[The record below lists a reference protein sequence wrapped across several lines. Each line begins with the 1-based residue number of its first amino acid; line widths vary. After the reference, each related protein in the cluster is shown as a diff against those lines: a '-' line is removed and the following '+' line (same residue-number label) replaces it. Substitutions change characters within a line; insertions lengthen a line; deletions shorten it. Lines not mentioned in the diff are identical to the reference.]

1 MNEDIYQMIDT
12 LHARLD
18 DVRAAVDSLESDA
31 PGFAKRL
38 DKLDDSLYLLQLDLE
53 KHAKSPLQENEPS
66 PSAEEDN
73 VEQAPKASA
82 SESDED
88 NESFLSDKAKDNLK
102 DAGKTMA
109 GIYRDGKEVV
119 SELSGT
125 IQVQVVLLHLSE
137 ANCFGANSAPR
148 IWHFRKERRPAVAF
162 LTCLELTT

>member
-31 PGFAKRL
+31 PGYAKRL

-53 KHAKSPLQENEPS
+53 KHSESPQQENESS
-66 PSAEEDN
+66 PSVEDDD
-73 VEQAPKASA
+73 VEQASKASTSDA
-82 SESDED
+82 DED
-88 NESFLSDKAKDNLK
+88 SEGFLSDKAKDNLK

-125 IQVQVVLLHLSE
+125 MNEIKGL
-137 ANCFGANSAPR
+137 FK
-148 IWHFRKERRPAVAF
+148 FK
-162 LTCLELTT
+162 

>member
-18 DVRAAVDSLESDA
+18 DVRAAVDSLDSDA
-31 PGFAKRL
+31 PGYAKRL

-53 KHAKSPLQENEPS
+53 KRAESVLQEEEISS
-66 PSAEEDN
+66 PAEKDDD
-73 VEQAPKASA
+73 VEQVSKAS
-82 SESDED
+82 SPETDDE
-88 NESFLSDKAKDNLK
+88 EGFLSDKAKDNLK

-125 IQVQVVLLHLSE
+125 MNEIKGL
-137 ANCFGANSAPR
+137 FK
-148 IWHFRKERRPAVAF
+148 FK
-162 LTCLELTT
+162 

>member
-18 DVRAAVDSLESDA
+18 DVRAAVDSLDSDA
-31 PGFAKRL
+31 PGYAKRL

-53 KHAKSPLQENEPS
+53 KHAESALQEEEPS
-66 PSAEEDN
+66 SSAEEDDN
-73 VEQAPKASA
+73 VEQASKTSA
-82 SESDED
+82 SEADDE
-88 NESFLSDKAKDNLK
+88 EGFLSDKAKDNLK

-125 IQVQVVLLHLSE
+125 M
-137 ANCFGANSAPR
+137 N
-148 IWHFRKERRPAVAF
+148 
-162 LTCLELTT
+162 ELRGLFKFK

>member
-18 DVRAAVDSLESDA
+18 DVRAAVDSLDSDA
-31 PGFAKRL
+31 PGYAKRL

-53 KHAKSPLQENEPS
+53 KHAESALQEEEPS
-66 PSAEEDN
+66 SPAEEDDD
-73 VEQAPKASA
+73 VEQVSRAS
-82 SESDED
+82 SPETDGE
-88 NESFLSDKAKDNLK
+88 EGFLSDKAKDNLK

-125 IQVQVVLLHLSE
+125 MNEIKGL
-137 ANCFGANSAPR
+137 FK
-148 IWHFRKERRPAVAF
+148 FK
-162 LTCLELTT
+162 

>member
-18 DVRAAVDSLESDA
+18 DVRAAVDSLELDA
-31 PGFAKRL
+31 PGYAKRL

-53 KHAKSPLQENEPS
+53 KHSESPLQENESS
-66 PSAEEDN
+66 PSAEDDD
-73 VEQAPKASA
+73 VERASKASA
-82 SESDED
+82 SEADED
-88 NESFLSDKAKDNLK
+88 SEGFLSDKAKDNLK

-125 IQVQVVLLHLSE
+125 MNEIKGL
-137 ANCFGANSAPR
+137 FK
-148 IWHFRKERRPAVAF
+148 FK
-162 LTCLELTT
+162 

>member
-18 DVRAAVDSLESDA
+18 DVRAAVDSLDSDA
-31 PGFAKRL
+31 PGYAKRL

-53 KHAKSPLQENEPS
+53 KHAESALQEEHPS
-66 PSAEEDN
+66 SSVEEDDD
-73 VEQAPKASA
+73 VEQVSKAS
-82 SESDED
+82 SPETDDE
-88 NESFLSDKAKDNLK
+88 EGFLSDKAKDNLK

-125 IQVQVVLLHLSE
+125 MNEIKGL
-137 ANCFGANSAPR
+137 FK
-148 IWHFRKERRPAVAF
+148 FK
-162 LTCLELTT
+162 

>member
-31 PGFAKRL
+31 PGYAKRL

-53 KHAKSPLQENEPS
+53 KHIESPLQENESNPS
-66 PSAEEDN
+66 VEDD
-73 VEQAPKASA
+73 VEQASKASA

-88 NESFLSDKAKDNLK
+88 SEGFLSDKAKDNLK

-125 IQVQVVLLHLSE
+125 MNEIKGL
-137 ANCFGANSAPR
+137 FK
-148 IWHFRKERRPAVAF
+148 FK
-162 LTCLELTT
+162 

>member
-18 DVRAAVDSLESDA
+18 DVRAAVDSLDSDA
-31 PGFAKRL
+31 PGYAKRL

-53 KHAKSPLQENEPS
+53 KHAESALQEEQPS
-66 PSAEEDN
+66 LSVEEDDD
-73 VEQAPKASA
+73 VEQVSKAS
-82 SESDED
+82 SPETDDEGG
-88 NESFLSDKAKDNLK
+88 FLSDKAKDNLK

-125 IQVQVVLLHLSE
+125 MNEIKGL
-137 ANCFGANSAPR
+137 FK
-148 IWHFRKERRPAVAF
+148 FK
-162 LTCLELTT
+162 

>member
-18 DVRAAVDSLESDA
+18 DVRAAVDSLDSDA
-31 PGFAKRL
+31 PGYAKRL

-53 KHAKSPLQENEPS
+53 KHAEFALQEEQPS
-66 PSAEEDN
+66 SSVEEDDD
-73 VEQAPKASA
+73 VEQVSKAS
-82 SESDED
+82 SPETDDE
-88 NESFLSDKAKDNLK
+88 EGFLSDKAKDNLK

-125 IQVQVVLLHLSE
+125 MNEIKGL
-137 ANCFGANSAPR
+137 FK
-148 IWHFRKERRPAVAF
+148 FK
-162 LTCLELTT
+162 

>member
-18 DVRAAVDSLESDA
+18 DVRAAVDSLDSDA
-31 PGFAKRL
+31 PGYAKRL

-53 KHAKSPLQENEPS
+53 KHTESALQEEQPS
-66 PSAEEDN
+66 SSVEEDDD
-73 VEQAPKASA
+73 VEQVSKAS
-82 SESDED
+82 SPETDDE
-88 NESFLSDKAKDNLK
+88 EGFLSDKAKDNLK

-125 IQVQVVLLHLSE
+125 MNEIKGL
-137 ANCFGANSAPR
+137 FK
-148 IWHFRKERRPAVAF
+148 FK
-162 LTCLELTT
+162 

>member
-18 DVRAAVDSLESDA
+18 DVRAAVDSFESDA
-31 PGFAKRL
+31 PGYAKRL

-53 KHAKSPLQENEPS
+53 KHIESPLQENESS
-66 PSAEEDN
+66 PSAEDDD
-73 VEQAPKASA
+73 VERASKASA

-88 NESFLSDKAKDNLK
+88 SEGFLSDKAKDNLK

-125 IQVQVVLLHLSE
+125 MNEIKGL
-137 ANCFGANSAPR
+137 FK
-148 IWHFRKERRPAVAF
+148 FK
-162 LTCLELTT
+162 

>member
-38 DKLDDSLYLLQLDLE
+38 DSLYLLQLDLE

-73 VEQAPKASA
+73 VEQALKASA

-125 IQVQVVLLHLSE
+125 MNEIKGL
-137 ANCFGANSAPR
+137 FK
-148 IWHFRKERRPAVAF
+148 FK
-162 LTCLELTT
+162 

>member
-31 PGFAKRL
+31 PGFANRL

-66 PSAEEDN
+66 PSVEEDN
-73 VEQAPKASA
+73 VEQASKASA
-82 SESDED
+82 LESDED
-88 NESFLSDKAKDNLK
+88 NEIFLSDKAKDNLK

-125 IQVQVVLLHLSE
+125 MNEIKGL
-137 ANCFGANSAPR
+137 FK
-148 IWHFRKERRPAVAF
+148 FK
-162 LTCLELTT
+162 

>member
-18 DVRAAVDSLESDA
+18 DVRAAVDSLDFDA
-31 PGFAKRL
+31 PGYAKRL

-53 KHAKSPLQENEPS
+53 KHAESALQEEEPS
-66 PSAEEDN
+66 SSAEEDDN
-73 VEQAPKASA
+73 VEQASKTSA
-82 SESDED
+82 SEVDDE
-88 NESFLSDKAKDNLK
+88 EGFLSDKAKNNLK

-125 IQVQVVLLHLSE
+125 MNEIRGL
-137 ANCFGANSAPR
+137 FK
-148 IWHFRKERRPAVAF
+148 FK
-162 LTCLELTT
+162 

>member
-12 LHARLD
+12 LHTRLD

-31 PGFAKRL
+31 PGYAKRL

-53 KHAKSPLQENEPS
+53 KHGESPLQENEFS
-66 PSAEEDN
+66 PSAEDDD
-73 VEQAPKASA
+73 VEQASKASV
-82 SESDED
+82 SDSDED
-88 NESFLSDKAKDNLK
+88 SGGFLSDKAKDNLK

-125 IQVQVVLLHLSE
+125 MNEIKGLFQ
-137 ANCFGANSAPR
+137 F
-148 IWHFRKERRPAVAF
+148 K
-162 LTCLELTT
+162 

>member
-18 DVRAAVDSLESDA
+18 DVRAAVDSLDSDA
-31 PGFAKRL
+31 PGYAKRM

-53 KHAKSPLQENEPS
+53 KHAESVLQEEEISS
-66 PSAEEDN
+66 PAEKDDD
-73 VEQAPKASA
+73 VEQVSKASS
-82 SESDED
+82 SESDDE
-88 NESFLSDKAKDNLK
+88 EGFLSDKAKDNLK

-125 IQVQVVLLHLSE
+125 MNEIKGL
-137 ANCFGANSAPR
+137 FK
-148 IWHFRKERRPAVAF
+148 FK
-162 LTCLELTT
+162 

>member
-18 DVRAAVDSLESDA
+18 DVRAAVDSLDSDA
-31 PGFAKRL
+31 PGYAKRL

-53 KHAKSPLQENEPS
+53 KHAEFALREEEPS
-66 PSAEEDN
+66 SPAEVDDD
-73 VEQAPKASA
+73 VEQVSKAS
-82 SESDED
+82 SPETDDE
-88 NESFLSDKAKDNLK
+88 EGFLSDKAKDNIK

-125 IQVQVVLLHLSE
+125 MNEIKGL
-137 ANCFGANSAPR
+137 FK
-148 IWHFRKERRPAVAF
+148 FK
-162 LTCLELTT
+162 

>member
-18 DVRAAVDSLESDA
+18 DVRAAVDSLDSDA
-31 PGFAKRL
+31 PGYAKRL

-53 KHAKSPLQENEPS
+53 KHAESALQEEQPS
-66 PSAEEDN
+66 LSVEEDDD
-73 VEQAPKASA
+73 VEQVSKAS
-82 SESDED
+82 SPETD
-88 NESFLSDKAKDNLK
+88 NEEGLLSDKAKDNLK

-125 IQVQVVLLHLSE
+125 MNEIKGL
-137 ANCFGANSAPR
+137 FK
-148 IWHFRKERRPAVAF
+148 FK
-162 LTCLELTT
+162 

>member
-66 PSAEEDN
+66 PSAT
-73 VEQAPKASA
+73 
-82 SESDED
+82 
-88 NESFLSDKAKDNLK
+88 LSKPL
-102 DAGKTMA
+102 
-109 GIYRDGKEVV
+109 R
-119 SELSGT
+119 
-125 IQVQVVLLHLSE
+125 LLHWNLT
-137 ANCFGANSAPR
+137 R
-148 IWHFRKERRPAVAF
+148 IMRVFCLTRRRTILRMQEKQWLAF
-162 LTCLELTT
+162 IEMEKKW

>member
-31 PGFAKRL
+31 PGFAQRL

-73 VEQAPKASA
+73 VE
-82 SESDED
+82 
-88 NESFLSDKAKDNLK
+88 
-102 DAGKTMA
+102 
-109 GIYRDGKEVV
+109 
-119 SELSGT
+119 
-125 IQVQVVLLHLSE
+125 
-137 ANCFGANSAPR
+137 
-148 IWHFRKERRPAVAF
+148 
-162 LTCLELTT
+162 

>member
-12 LHARLD
+12 LHTRLD

-31 PGFAKRL
+31 PGYAKRL

-53 KHAKSPLQENEPS
+53 KHGESPLQENESS
-66 PSAEEDN
+66 PSAEDDD
-73 VEQAPKASA
+73 VEQASKASV
-82 SESDED
+82 SDSDED
-88 NESFLSDKAKDNLK
+88 SGGFLSDKAKGNLK

-125 IQVQVVLLHLSE
+125 MNEIKGL
-137 ANCFGANSAPR
+137 FK
-148 IWHFRKERRPAVAF
+148 FK
-162 LTCLELTT
+162 